1 MFVNFKNHNIIN
13 IILFLFF
20 LNACQL
26 QEPSK
31 NHGLLFLENRSN
43 KLIVNQ
49 TNKNDIIKLMGKPHS
64 TSINDDNTWF
74 YIERTLTKGKYHK
87 LGKNILKTNNI
98 LVLNFDKYGVLKIK
112 EFLDKEDIQKINF
125 SKAKTENELTK
136 KSFVEKFL
144 SSVKQKMYSNKD

>member
-1 MFVNFKNHNIIN
+1 MFVNFKNHGFIN
-13 IILFLFF
+13 IILFLIF

-49 TNKNDIIKLMGKPHS
+49 TNKNDIIKMMGKPHS

-98 LVLNFDKYGVLKIK
+98 LVFNFDKYGVLKIK
-112 EFLDKEDIQKINF
+112 EFLDKEDLQKINF

-144 SSVKQKMYSNKD
+144 SSIKQKMYSNQD

>member
-1 MFVNFKNHNIIN
+1 M
-13 IILFLFF
+13 
-20 LNACQL
+20 
-26 QEPSK
+26 
-31 NHGLLFLENRSN
+31 
-43 KLIVNQ
+43 
-49 TNKNDIIKLMGKPHS
+49 MGKPHS

-112 EFLDKEDIQKINF
+112 EFLDKEDLQKINF

-144 SSVKQKMYSNKD
+144 SSIKQKMYSNQD

>member
-1 MFVNFKNHNIIN
+1 MFVNFKNHGFIN
-13 IILFLFF
+13 IILFLIF

-49 TNKNDIIKLMGKPHS
+49 TNKNDIIKMMGKPHS

-112 EFLDKEDIQKINF
+112 EFLDKEDLQKINF

-144 SSVKQKMYSNKD
+144 SSIKQKMYSNQD